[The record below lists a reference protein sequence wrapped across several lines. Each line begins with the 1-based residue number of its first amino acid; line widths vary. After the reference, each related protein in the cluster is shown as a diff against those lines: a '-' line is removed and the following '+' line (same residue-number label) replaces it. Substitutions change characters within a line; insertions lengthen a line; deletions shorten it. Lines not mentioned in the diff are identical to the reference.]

1 MKNIIILIF
10 TFFCAQVSIAQ
21 TTPKTEISY
30 KVRAG
35 TIQLY
40 YGDLRISFARAKEMS
55 LDNGFNKSFDEFKK
69 AKRIRNWDIVWY
81 SLGTVDII
89 QGAATGNLLTLASG
103 AVMYCIP
110 LFPSRGKRFVLYTKN
125 AIEAYNNGE

>member
-1 MKNIIILIF
+1 MKNIIIFIF
-10 TFFCAQVSIAQ
+10 AFLSLNALSAQASS
-21 TTPKTEISY
+21 KTEISY
-30 KVRAG
+30 KVRRG
-35 TIQLY
+35 TVQLY
-40 YGDLRISFARAKEMS
+40 YGDMRISYAKAKEMS
-55 LDNGFNKSFDEFKK
+55 LDNGFTKSFEEFKR

-81 SLGTVDII
+81 SFGTVNVI
-89 QGAATGNLLTLASG
+89 QGSATGNLLTLASG

>member
-1 MKNIIILIF
+1 MKKIIILIF
-10 TFFCAQVSIAQ
+10 AICLAQISSAQ
-21 TTPKTEISY
+21 TTTKTEISY

-40 YGDLRISFARAKEMS
+40 YGDLKISFARAKEMS

-69 AKRIRNWDIVWY
+69 AKKIRNWDIVWY
-81 SLGTVDII
+81 SLGTVNVI

-103 AVMYCIP
+103 AAMYCIP